1 MTNKTGIVAKILALL
16 NLGEE
21 GKIENFFV
29 KQRKAL
35 EKDIKNLNKNLD
47 TYEDQKAEALEE
59 LNEKLED
66 AKTKVEDAYT
76 SVTVENVATNEAANS
91 FADTYWYYVANAE
104 AAVEKLETSIKT
116 ETEEYDKLLESTKTQ
131 IAKKQARLNK
141 IS

>member
-1 MTNKTGIVAKILALL
+1 MSTKTGIVAKILALL

-21 GKIENFFV
+21 GKIENFFE

-35 EKDIKNLNKNLD
+35 QKDIKNLGKNLD

-66 AKTKVEDAYT
+66 AKVKVEEAYT
-76 SVTVENVATNEAANS
+76 SVTVENVSTNERANS
-91 FADTYWYYVANAE
+91 FQDYYWDAVTRAENVVARLEAE
-104 AAVEKLETSIKT
+104 IKT
-116 ETEEYDKLLESTKTQ
+116 ETEKYDKLIASVKDQT
-131 IAKKQARLNK
+131 AKKQARLDK

>member
-1 MTNKTGIVAKILALL
+1 MSTKTGIVAKILALL

-21 GKIENFFV
+21 GKIENFFE

-35 EKDIKNLNKNLD
+35 QKDIKNLGKNLD

-66 AKTKVEDAYT
+66 AKVKVEEAYT
-76 SVTVENVATNEAANS
+76 SVTVENVSTNEKANS
-91 FADTYWYYVANAE
+91 FQDYYWDAVTRAENVVARLEAE
-104 AAVEKLETSIKT
+104 IKT
-116 ETEEYDKLLESTKTQ
+116 ETEKYDKLIASVKDQT
-131 IAKKQARLNK
+131 AKKQARLDK

>member
-1 MTNKTGIVAKILALL
+1 MSTKTGIVAKILALL

-21 GKIENFFV
+21 GKIENFFE

-35 EKDIKNLNKNLD
+35 QKDIKNLGKNLD

-66 AKTKVEDAYT
+66 AKVKVEEAYT
-76 SVTVENVATNEAANS
+76 SVTVENVSTNERANS
-91 FADTYWYYVANAE
+91 FQDYYWDAVTRAENVVARLEAE
-104 AAVEKLETSIKT
+104 IKA
-116 ETEEYDKLLESTKTQ
+116 ETEKYDKLIASVKDQT
-131 IAKKQARLNK
+131 AKKQARLDK